1 MQAFTFRLISLE
13 ERWIQTAALYW
24 RWVLGNWQTLSTKA
38 HQLDHTWGA
47 NFVDGMI
54 SSALRED
61 KQYHIKYLWKIKAL
75 GLDFLNLF
83 IKKKVLFLHRKD
95 TEEGK

>member
-1 MQAFTFRLISLE
+1 M
-13 ERWIQTAALYW
+13 
-24 RWVLGNWQTLSTKA
+24 
-38 HQLDHTWGA
+38 
-47 NFVDGMI
+47 DGMI
-54 SSALRED
+54 SSTFRED